1 MGRRILVALSG
12 LALVLAMGGCR
23 ASDASQS
30 PNSSTTTATAG
41 TLPPLDLPG
50 TRAVEPGEYGWTGGP
65 GSRAGMHWVT
75 PDHEAAAMHFAVEDS
90 CFARSADAV
99 PVPVT
104 VAGYDGAYL
113 EPYEPPVVF
122 SDVGDEV
129 TRAYEL
135 QIGSG
140 TLCIYVTW
148 HPTTTADELAA
159 TLGILDT
166 LRAEHRDDGRIR
178 INFTLADRWDTG

>member
-12 LALVLAMGGCR
+12 LALVLAMAGCG
-23 ASDASQS
+23 ASDPSQS

-50 TRAVEPGEYGWTGGP
+50 TRGGEPGEYGWTGP
-65 GSRAGMHWVT
+65 GSRGMHWVT
-75 PDHEAAAMHFAVEDS
+75 DDEAAAMHFAVEDS

-99 PVPVT
+99 PVT
-104 VAGYDGAYL
+104 IAGYDGAYL